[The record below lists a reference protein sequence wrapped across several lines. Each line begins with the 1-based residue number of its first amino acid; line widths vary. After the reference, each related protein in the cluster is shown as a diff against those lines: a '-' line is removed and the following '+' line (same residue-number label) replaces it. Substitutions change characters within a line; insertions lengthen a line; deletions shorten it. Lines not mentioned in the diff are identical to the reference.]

1 MDNPISAKISAIAVP
16 DQSTATVGFV
26 NTADEDRTAIMT
38 AYDTDGKQVDRRE
51 IAIRPSASTSVRIAD
66 INDGDVAAIRL
77 KDPAQAVV
85 WNLRVGQK
93 DVSGAKLAGLAII
106 GAVDLKEARE
116 QVWANQDMTVV
127 R

>member
-1 MDNPISAKISAIAVP
+1 M
-16 DQSTATVGFV
+16 
-26 NTADEDRTAIMT
+26 
-38 AYDTDGKQVDRRE
+38 
-51 IAIRPSASTSVRIAD
+51 
-66 INDGDVAAIRL
+66 
-77 KDPAQAVV
+77 V

>member
-1 MDNPISAKISAIAVP
+1 M
-16 DQSTATVGFV
+16 
-26 NTADEDRTAIMT
+26 
-38 AYDTDGKQVDRRE
+38 DRRE

-116 QVWANQDMTVV
+116 QIWANQDMTVV